1 MAATPRSSAGITAG
15 ISKSRNGPF
24 RFRVEMQPG
33 LPCALIAMTAGQVS
47 VYTRAAA
54 PLGSLPKL
62 EWLLADRGYGADW
75 SRDALQD

>member
-1 MAATPRSSAGITAG
+1 
-15 ISKSRNGPF
+15 
-24 RFRVEMQPG
+24 MQPE

-54 PLGSLPKL
+54 PLGSLPKV

-75 SRDALQD
+75 SRDALLD